1 MGMLGGLRDKL
12 LIGVLG
18 LLWFG
23 LVVYS
28 NYTDMFRVKT
38 EKKEEPVL

>member
-1 MGMLGGLRDKL
+1 MLGGLRDKL

-18 LLWFG
+18 ILWFG
-23 LVVYS
+23 IVVYS
-28 NYTDMFRVKT
+28 NYTDMFRSKE